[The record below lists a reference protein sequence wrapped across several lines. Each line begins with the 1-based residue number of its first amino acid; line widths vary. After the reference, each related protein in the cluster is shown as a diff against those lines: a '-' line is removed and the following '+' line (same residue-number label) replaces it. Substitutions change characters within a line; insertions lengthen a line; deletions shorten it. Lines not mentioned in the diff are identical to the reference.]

1 MILAMSLL
9 LWNALFPIG
18 ALLFGLGFLLS
29 RRRGLLKALAAEW
42 PERMGR
48 IPRAQRGSPVIRPLW
63 IHAASLGEV
72 NAALPL
78 IEELRAARRPLI
90 LTSTNRAG
98 VERARALGL
107 RAHLAPLDWYPA
119 VGAFLRRARP
129 SALILVETE
138 LWPQTIALASA
149 RGLALVIVN
158 GAVSERSFRRYRLLH
173 PVMKALLS
181 RFRAIAAQTQEDA
194 DRFISLGAP
203 DSRVTVVGNI
213 KYDLKPPAS
222 LREASEAL
230 QALGWKGYPI
240 FVAASTHPGEEDVVL
255 EGFLKSLEKLPDL
268 RLVIAPRHVERA
280 RELAA
285 SLRDRAIAF
294 RSYSGVHAPLPE
306 NPRALLVDVRGVLPQ
321 FYGLAVASFVG
332 GTLNTLGGHNILEP
346 AVGGSPVLFGPNLFK
361 VRAPARALLE
371 GGAGFEIRQAA
382 DIAERLVTISR
393 HPELRERSREAGRS
407 LAGATSRTL
416 RVLENALKA

>member
-1 MILAMSLL
+1 MILLLSLV
-9 LWNALFPIG
+9 LWNLLFPFG
-18 ALLFGLGFLLS
+18 ALLFGFGFLVS
-29 RRRGLLKALAAEW
+29 RRRGLLKSLASEW
-42 PERMGR
+42 PERMGL
-48 IPRAQRGSPVIRPLW
+48 IPRAQRGSPVQRPLW

-138 LWPQTIALASA
+138 LWPQMITLASA

-158 GAVSERSFRRYRLLH
+158 GAVSERSLRRYLLLR

-181 RFRAIAAQTQEDA
+181 RFRAIAAQTEEDA
-194 DRFISLGAP
+194 ERFISLGAP
-203 DSRVTVVGNI
+203 DSRVTAVGNI
-213 KYDLKPPAS
+213 KYDLKPPS
-222 LREASEAL
+222 GRREASEAL

-240 FVAASTHPGEEDVVL
+240 FVAASTHPDEEDVVL

-280 RELAA
+280 SELAA
-285 SLRDRAIAF
+285 NLQDRAIAF
-294 RSYSGVHAPLPE
+294 RSYSGVHAPLPN
-306 NPRALLVDVRGVLPQ
+306 NPRALLVDVQGVLPQ

-332 GTLNTLGGHNILEP
+332 GTLNALGGHNILEP
-346 AVGGSPVLFGPNLFK
+346 AVEGSPVLFGPHLFK
-361 VRAPARALLE
+361 VRAPARALIE
-371 GGAGFEIRQAA
+371 GGGGFEIRHAA
-382 DIAERLVTISR
+382 DIAERLGAISR
-393 HPELRERSREAGRS
+393 HPEWRERSREAARS